1 MKRKKI
7 LGLGLLLFCL
17 FGISPLY
24 GAEVEDIQTKEQE
37 EQILEYQLNFFNW
50 QGIEEMEK
58 SLKET
63 MPTLESFDL
72 KQEVQSLIKG
82 EKSFSLDYL
91 IKKIGS
97 SLFQELGVFI
107 RLGARFILIVLLCNL
122 LQTLS
127 SSFESKGTTQIS
139 FFVCYLV
146 IIYSVMQ
153 SLLVMVDLA
162 SRTIS
167 GMNQVMTACIPT
179 LIAFMTTS
187 GYGSSGYAM
196 APVISSALTLST
208 YFLQK
213 LVLPSIISVILL
225 QLISTMSD
233 SFKIDKLID
242 LFYRLMKWVLRG
254 VLIVAI
260 GVLSVYKATLP
271 YVDMTVKKAAISVS
285 KTFIPIV
292 GDAVGG
298 AVDFMMNCSFLV
310 KNSFCIGV
318 MLLVIS
324 LVSIPLIKILAYCLI
339 YHVAGAVIEP
349 LGDKRM
355 ASLATH
361 LAKGCEFIMSTVG
374 VVAILCL
381 FVLVICM
388 GVGTQ
393 RLEVSDERVFTNA
406 DMGHALCACGRNDFP

>member
-7 LGLGLLLFCL
+7 VGLGLLFLL
-17 FGISPLY
+17 LIGVKPLY
-24 GAEVEDIQTKEQE
+24 GQELEAVETKEQR
-37 EQILEYQLNFFNW
+37 EQIIDYELHYFNW
-50 QGIEEMEK
+50 ESIKEVQDG
-58 SLKET
+58 LKET
-63 MPTLESFDL
+63 MPTLETFDL
-72 KQEVQSLIKG
+72 KKEVEGLIKG
-82 EKSFSLDYL
+82 ERTFSLEE
-91 IKKIGS
+91 IIRQIGRVF
-97 SLFQELGVFI
+97 FQELGIFI
-107 RLGARFILIVLLCNL
+107 KLGARFILIVLLCNL

-153 SLLVMVDLA
+153 SLWVMVDLA
-162 SRTIS
+162 SSVID

-187 GYGSSGYAM
+187 GYGSSGYTM
-196 APVISSALTLST
+196 APVISSALTLCT
-208 YFLQK
+208 YFLKK
-213 LVLPSIISVILL
+213 LVLPSIVSVILL
-225 QLISTMSD
+225 QLISTMSE
-233 SFKIDKLID
+233 SFKIDKMVA
-242 LFYRLMKWVLRG
+242 LFYRCMKWILRG
-254 VLIVAI
+254 VLIGAVGI
-260 GVLSVYKATLP
+260 LGIYRATLP
-271 YVDMTVKKAAISVS
+271 YVDMTMKKAAVSLS

-318 MLLVIS
+318 MLFLLL
-324 LVSIPLIKILAYCLI
+324 LVSVPLIKILAYCLI

-349 LGDKRM
+349 LGDKKM

-374 VVAILCL
+374 VVVILCL

-393 RLEVSDERVFTNA
+393 AF
-406 DMGHALCACGRNDFP
+406 GG